1 MTEKPKI
8 IKRVSQI
15 KRRAI
20 IKEFS
25 FDQQD
30 LPRQLTDAL
39 NMYHQSSW
47 DAYKNLPFPSRKE
60 EPWRRTDIRA
70 LAIDKFR
77 RIEQFS
83 KSDFAAL
90 DEQYLQPFKDGKY
103 AGQIILN
110 GNDIQQI
117 LSAEAAGKGVLY
129 TDFRSAEEN
138 NSQLLSTLLGEIIQA
153 EDGKFAALASA
164 LGQHGVFLYVPKH
177 VVIEAPFH
185 SLIWGAPAFSATL
198 THIFVWLEE
207 GASVTFVHESASP
220 TFLESA
226 QAFHSGIVELHVGEG
241 AKLNF
246 IELQSWG
253 EHVWSF
259 SHERAQVL
267 RDGRLDWIFGA
278 IGTRLSKNFSDIDL
292 LGAGARA
299 RMTGF
304 YFCDAH
310 QHLDHDTQQNHLAPY
325 TTSDLLYKGAL
336 FGSSRSVWQGMIY
349 VAPNAMRTDGYQGNK
364 NLILSKEARVDSIP
378 GLEILTDDV
387 RCSHGAT
394 VGRIDE
400 NELFYMQSRGIP
412 KREAER
418 LIVKGFFSEILD
430 RIPINLIRE
439 RFERAIDRKM
449 VNRES

>member
-15 KRRAI
+15 KRRAV

-70 LAIDKFR
+70 LAIDKFC
-77 RIEQFS
+77 RIEQLS
-83 KSDFAAL
+83 KSDFTTP
-90 DEQYLQPFKDGKY
+90 DGQYLKPFKDENY

-110 GNDIQQI
+110 GNDIQQT
-117 LSAEAAGKGVLY
+117 LSADAAEKGVLY

-138 NSQLLSTLLGEIIQA
+138 NPQLLSDLLGKIVQA
-153 EDGKFAALASA
+153 KDGKFAALASA
-164 LGQHGVFLYVPKH
+164 LGQHGVFLYVPKY
-177 VVIEAPFH
+177 VVIEAPFY
-185 SLIWGAPAFSATL
+185 SLVWGAPAFSATL
-198 THIFVWLEE
+198 SHIFVWLEE

-220 TFLESA
+220 TFLESE
-226 QAFHSGIVELHVGEG
+226 QAFHSGVVELHVGED

-259 SHERAQVL
+259 SHERAQVS
-267 RDGRLDWIFGA
+267 RNGMLDWVFGA
-278 IGTRLSKNFSDIDL
+278 IGTRLSKCFSDIDL
-292 LGAGARA
+292 LGPGARA

-304 YFCDAH
+304 YFCDDH

-349 VAPNAMRTDGYQGNK
+349 VAPNAVKTDGYQSNK
-364 NLILSKEARVDSIP
+364 NLVLSKKARADSIP
-378 GLEILTDDV
+378 GLEILADDV

-400 NELFYMQSRGIP
+400 NELFYIQSRGIP
-412 KREAER
+412 KREAEKF
-418 LIVKGFFSEILD
+418 IVKGFFNEILD
-430 RIPINLIRE
+430 RIPMHLIRE
-439 RFERAIDRKM
+439 RFEQAIDRKM

>member
-153 EDGKFAALASA
+153 EDGKFAA
-164 LGQHGVFLYVPKH
+164 F
-177 VVIEAPFH
+177 
-185 SLIWGAPAFSATL
+185 
-198 THIFVWLEE
+198 FVWLEE

-325 TTSDLLYKGAL
+325 TASDLLYKGAL